1 MLFRSQILA
10 PLAIPPMRSRSDL
23 VATLLAFGKTA
34 LRQLCEPSTTA
45 LNRLAAIER
54 ERAPEVAQALDRAG
68 REALRS
74 ALTELLTAAQ
84 AASLLRK
91 GDPAF
96 MAGQYFSLL
105 FGDLLLRLLLGT
117 AAPPSPKEMA
127 GRAEAATSA
136 LLTLHGTAAA
146 D

>member
-1 MLFRSQILA
+1 MSTAAAKFAKAS
-10 PLAIPPMRSRSDL
+10 P
-23 VATLLAFGKTA
+23 KTA
-34 LRQLCEPSTTA
+34 AKHAFQSCSAQFATPSGVT
-45 LNRLAAIER
+45 
-54 ERAPEVAQALDRAG
+54 
-68 REALRS
+68 
-74 ALTELLTAAQ
+74 
-84 AASLLRK
+84 
-91 GDPAF
+91 
-96 MAGQYFSLL
+96 GQYFSLL